1 MIIPGM
7 VPTPLDNYR
16 VIGSPGSFCGAK
28 FFGELPLELG
38 NWRRPRF
45 RAFRIYGIF
54 GSFSSPFFFSH
65 STWREIAVIVISY
78 KDLF

>member
-28 FFGELPLELG
+28 FFGELPLELETTTVSCVSYL
-38 NWRRPRF
+38 WDIRKF
-45 RAFRIYGIF
+45 LF
-54 GSFSSPFFFSH
+54 SFFFFSH
-65 STWREIAVIVISY
+65 STWREIVVISY
-78 KDLF
+78 RDLF